1 MRLPAVLI
9 FAALSAYGG
18 EISTSSANGDAIVK
32 WNGAVV
38 WQGQTTNALRA
49 ASVTVNG
56 KEFAAAFDGAKALWE
71 SEPGAGVTVRE
82 TSPEMKV
89 AAAPPKGPVAGKGVV
104 IRLVDGETVVDWQK
118 TQVWR
123 GTTSGLVTSKSLSLN
138 GTEIAAAFDNGKMIW
153 ESEPGAAGRL
163 KQSR

>member
-9 FAALSAYGG
+9 IAALSTYAG
-18 EISTSSANGDAIVK
+18 EISTSSSSGEAIVK
-32 WNGAVV
+32 WNGNIV
-38 WQGQTTNALRA
+38 WQGRTTNPLRA
-49 ASVTVNG
+49 ANVTVNG
-56 KEFAAAFDGAKALWE
+56 KEFAAAFDGSKALWE
-71 SEPGAGVTVRE
+71 SEPGAGLTVRE
-82 TSPEMKV
+82 TSPEMKI

-118 TQVWR
+118 MQVWR
-123 GTTSGLVTSKSLSLN
+123 GTTGGLVTSKSLSMN

-153 ESEPGAAGRL
+153 ESEPGAAVRL